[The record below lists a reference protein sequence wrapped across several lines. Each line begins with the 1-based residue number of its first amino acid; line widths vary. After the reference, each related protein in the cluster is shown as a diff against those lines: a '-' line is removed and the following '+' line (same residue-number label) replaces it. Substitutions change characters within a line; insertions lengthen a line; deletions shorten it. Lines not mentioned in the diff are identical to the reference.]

1 MTKAAESHND
11 KPKNHV
17 EEAANKTVEE
27 TKKQLEKSPG
37 GDTHGAYNKLI
48 ESVRTTHEELDKKDK
63 TGKSAKEYEQAVV
76 QKLEKEK
83 LLPTFALEYGQ
94 RAFEKID
101 HKSADTGHGNGQ
113 LTKAELKA
121 FQATGRPGEFGK
133 AMTESLIQQ
142 SDSIKANDPRKQYQE
157 GITQID
163 MATGVRNYER
173 TQEFQKSNQQKA
185 EETKLAQGEA
195 KQLQSFLF
203 DEKDGKP
210 SIIRQADF
218 AGSSDL
224 ASRQDGK
231 VVKRDFEALVADPRL
246 SESEK
251 KDIQEKIIAK
261 WDDPK
266 FQARYL
272 ENGQMSAETFKKAT
286 GAEDAAA
293 AEKAKQE
300 ALAKEKQAEEGK
312 VKEKTEAQFLDEL
325 LRTKVNDAT
334 IHQAADFA
342 GSDKFNERTDKLV
355 NKKDLQAF
363 INSSPTLDEDLSSE
377 IKGLL
382 INKMD
387 DPAFARKYMNGEYL
401 DLEKISKA
409 AGAGESDSEAQTLK
423 SNAESA
429 KQKQEQEKID
439 AQAQELA
446 KEREQSI
453 KLAEALIDV
462 KGGDTLLGRADW
474 VGSSDAKNRTDGL
487 VTKGDLEALTADPT
501 LSTEKRDF
509 IKNNLLGKNWDTPA
523 VKNLREGD
531 YISVD
536 SLKTLLPNS

>member
-1 MTKAAESHND
+1 MTKAAESHNE
-11 KPKNHV
+11 KPKNQV
-17 EEAANKTVEE
+17 EEAANKTVDE

-48 ESVRTTHEELDKKDK
+48 ESVRTTHADLDKKDK
-63 TGKSAKEYEQAVV
+63 TGKSSKEYEHAVV

-83 LLPTFALEYGQ
+83 LLPRFALEYGQ

-101 HKSADTGHGNGQ
+101 HKSPDTGHGNGQ

-121 FQATGRPGEFGK
+121 FQVSGKPGEFGK

-142 SDSIKANDPRKQYQE
+142 SDSIKGSDPRSQYKE

-163 MATGVRNYER
+163 LATGVVKHER
-173 TQEFQKSNQQKA
+173 EQEFQKSNQKKA
-185 EETKLAQGEA
+185 EETKVAQGEA

-210 SIIRQADF
+210 SILKQADF
-218 AGSSDL
+218 VGSSDL
-224 ASRQDGK
+224 KSRTDGK
-231 VVKRDFEALVADPRL
+231 VNKSDFEALVADPRL
-246 SESEK
+246 SASEK
-251 KDIQEKIIAK
+251 KDIQDKIISK

-266 FQARYL
+266 FQGRYL
-272 ENGQMSAETFKKAT
+272 DNGLMSAETFKKAT
-286 GAEDAAA
+286 GEEDAAA

-325 LRTKVNDAT
+325 LHKQVNGAS

-342 GSDKFNERTDKLV
+342 GSDKVNERTDKLV
-355 NKKDLQAF
+355 NKKDLQALVD
-363 INSSPTLDEDLSSE
+363 SPTLDEDLGAE

-382 INKMD
+382 IDKMD
-387 DPAFARKYMNGEYL
+387 DPAFARKYMTGDYI

-409 AGAGESDSEAQTLK
+409 AGANSYND
-423 SNAESA
+423 AEDQKWHDIA
-429 KQKQEQEKID
+429 KTGKEVKEQEKID
-439 AQAQELA
+439 AQAQEIA

-453 KLAEALIDV
+453 KLAEALIDA
-462 KGGDTLLGRADW
+462 KDGATLLQRADY
-474 VGSSDAKNRTDGL
+474 VGSSDAEDRKDGL
-487 VTKGDLEALTADPT
+487 VTKRDLESLAADPS
-501 LSTEKRDF
+501 LAPEKRAF
-509 IKNNLLGKNWDTPA
+509 INEKILGKNWDTPA
-523 VKNLREGD
+523 VKRLREGD